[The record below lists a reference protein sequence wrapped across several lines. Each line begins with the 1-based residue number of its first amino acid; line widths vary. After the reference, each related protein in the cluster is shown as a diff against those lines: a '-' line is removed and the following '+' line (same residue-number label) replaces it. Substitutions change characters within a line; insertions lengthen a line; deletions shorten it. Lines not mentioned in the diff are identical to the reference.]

1 MNSSNILGSILF
13 PRRGSGALYG
23 APHFTGVE
31 IDARMR
37 ESISRRRANG
47 PRAAGWSHQE
57 AWLAAPTLI
66 PTDQSPER
74 QGLGSTGPD
83 PREGVPFKGMV
94 QRSVVFKTRL
104 PPSISA
110 AAWDPIRMLLAMP
123 LRPANPCVRK
133 SQLGVSPAGGAF
145 RSTCPRFLEYLPSR
159 ATQIEAPSR
168 PFDVPCST
176 RNGLA
181 TLPSFRGGSALKI
194 EHPRC
199 SSRQA
204 MLASTSAACVWTL
217 TLLNA

>member
-94 QRSVVFKTRL
+94 QGSVVFKTRL

-123 LRPANPCVRK
+123 LRPANPCVRNRNWECP
-133 SQLGVSPAGGAF
+133 QPGALLGVPAPGF
-145 RSTCPRFLEYLPSR
+145 WSTCRPGRRKSRLQAVRLTSRVLPEMAWRHSR
-159 ATQIEAPSR
+159 LSAEGLRSR
-168 PFDVPCST
+168 
-176 RNGLA
+176 
-181 TLPSFRGGSALKI
+181 
-194 EHPRC
+194 
-199 SSRQA
+199 
-204 MLASTSAACVWTL
+204 
-217 TLLNA
+217 